1 MKRDLLWIHS
11 EAPHHHLTHC
21 DRNLFLVLKKVLPY
35 GFCKAWLNISGRSAG
50 DFLTK
55 QFGVFDMPDERRAQG
70 PKPVL
75 RTRPVTMLTAI
86 GLCVL
91 IMVMRLVPDSRDPG
105 SSQLPVSATTAAR

>member
-1 MKRDLLWIHS
+1 
-11 EAPHHHLTHC
+11 
-21 DRNLFLVLKKVLPY
+21 
-35 GFCKAWLNISGRSAG
+35 
-50 DFLTK
+50 
-55 QFGVFDMPDERRAQG
+55 MPDERRAQG

-105 SSQLPVSATTAAR
+105 ASHLPVSATTAAR